1 MESSLFEDYFLYQI
15 LFENDIDDLN
25 HLLLRKNIA
34 AIALYVIQRHLSKN
48 TGNQR
53 QRKRRVRGNYLT
65 RPELLPS
72 PREESAWLAVYWS
85 QEDRA
90 FINTMGI
97 DVKTFDFL
105 LEAGFQHAWDTRP
118 IPRNDV
124 DPTGVTRV
132 GGRSLDAPGGLGLL
146 LHFLSSTMN
155 ETGLQLIFAIVP
167 STLSR
172 YIHFALSILLEVL
185 QKLPEAEIRWPSCD
199 SMQVYSDLIQQR
211 HPLIDGAFGFIDGL
225 NLPVSTSSDP
235 LIENAMYNGWLHA
248 HMVSNVIAFAPDGKR
263 FSIDILWNLFNN

>member
-1 MESSLFEDYFLYQI
+1 MDSSLFEDYFILQI
-15 LFENDIDDLN
+15 LFENDISDLD
-25 HLLLRKNIA
+25 HLTLQKNA
-34 AIALYVIQRHLSKN
+34 AVLALYVIYRHLSKN
-48 TGNQR
+48 GSGRR
-53 QRKRRVRGNYLT
+53 QRKQRVRGNYLT

-72 PREESAWLAVYWS
+72 PREESAWLAVYRS
-85 QEDRA
+85 RENRA
-90 FINTMGI
+90 YINTMGI
-97 DVKTFDFL
+97 DVNTFDFL
-105 LEAGFQHAWDTRP
+105 LQAGFAHAWNTRP

-124 DPTGVTRV
+124 DPAGATRV

-146 LHFLSSTMN
+146 LHYLSSTMN
-155 ETGLQLIFAIVP
+155 ETGLQLIFAIIP

-185 QKLPEAEIRWPSCD
+185 KKLPEAEIRWPTRD
-199 SMQVYSDLIQQR
+199 SMQFYSEIIQDR

-248 HMVSNVIAFAPDGKR
+248 HMISNVLVFAPDGMCGLVV
-263 FSIDILWNLFNN
+263 IGL